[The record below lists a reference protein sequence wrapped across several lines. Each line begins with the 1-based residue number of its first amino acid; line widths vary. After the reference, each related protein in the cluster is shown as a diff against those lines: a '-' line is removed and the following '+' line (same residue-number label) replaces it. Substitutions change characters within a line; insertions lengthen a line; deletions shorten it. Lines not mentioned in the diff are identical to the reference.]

1 MICRSIQKAPTLSR
15 RCALQSTS
23 ALSLLSA
30 AGLTLLLTAVP
41 GRAALADCQNPT
53 ADGQTV
59 LCVGIDTNALDNNY
73 NYVTI
78 KVQEGAS
85 VTGPNYGMNIGGD
98 DVGIV
103 VNGSVKDGT
112 GPFNAIGSNGQ
123 RTAVVIKNEG
133 LVQALHNNTT
143 GVRFQG
149 TTPSLVMK
157 DQGRIV
163 TSGTNTVGILLNNAD
178 DGKISINDQAQINAN
193 GAAAAGILTSGDRT
207 QIDINGK
214 ARVSANG
221 ADAAGI
227 WLKALDATVNI
238 NDDASITATG
248 NAVGISIEGDGNNI
262 SLNDRSL
269 IQVDSAIGNGFTLL
283 AADSNT
289 ITIGKDAVVRTTG
302 NDTRGIVLANGSTQN
317 TINNYGL
324 IDSIE
329 TAIVD
334 ANGITFVINS
344 GTIISKDAL
353 AIDLGGG
360 DDQLSLKTGSRIV
373 GNVDGGAGS
382 DSLILSGSGTE
393 DANFLHF
400 ESLTVGYPVSDNAVE
415 HWSLSGNNTFATAA
429 NLYSG
434 LLSVNGTITTPS
446 VTVDGIA
453 ALGGNGRII
462 GDVSSSGRIAPGNS
476 VGTLTVV
483 GAVTQNGGSIDAEFD
498 ENGVDLLTATGN
510 VTLTNSPALN
520 VKALGGAGGANGTI
534 IHSDTAITGS
544 LAAPDYKG
552 NGAAT
557 LVQTATDITLLAV
570 DGTPLVASNYAT
582 LQSGIDFLSTVAD
595 RQLEHQSDCLEAT
608 CTVAGGKRLWG
619 QAFGRFGNEGAVD
632 GNLAYHYRTAGTA
645 LGGDIEI
652 ADGLALGASLG
663 YANTF
668 SKLDAGGG
676 SADIDGEFLAVYA
689 DYELGRFFLNGALS
703 GGLQQLDLSR
713 KVAGNGGTETA
724 RAETDGWQAGG
735 ALQAGMKFDFP
746 GGWRLMPSAGAAYQH
761 QSISG
766 YQEKGAGN
774 GNVDIGDQDSD
785 ALLLTAQFDVA
796 RTLPFED
803 FTLVPYFRM
812 GAVEQINFGDDVT
825 GSFAN
830 GTDFNLALQ
839 DGDHAAALL
848 GAGLDIAF
856 MDGITANIAYQA
868 QYSTQSDHTITA
880 GVALKW

>member
-1 MICRSIQKAPTLSR
+1 MICQNTPKAPTLSR
-15 RCALQSTS
+15 RCTLQSTS
-23 ALSLLSA
+23 ALSLLST
-30 AGLTLLLTAVP
+30 AGLVLLLTVAS
-41 GRAALADCQNPT
+41 GRSALADCQNPT
-53 ADGQTV
+53 ADGQTI

-78 KVQEGAS
+78 KVQKGAS

-98 DVGIV
+98 DVGII

-123 RTAVVIKNEG
+123 RTTVVIKNEG

-149 TTPSLVMK
+149 TDPTLVMK

-163 TSGTNTVGILLNNAD
+163 TSGTNTAGIFLNNAD
-178 DGKISINDQAQINAN
+178 DGNISIYDQAQINAN
-193 GAAAAGILTSGDRT
+193 GAAAAGILTTGDRT
-207 QIDINGK
+207 QIDIDDK
-214 ARVSANG
+214 ARISANG

-238 NDDASITATG
+238 NDDASITASG
-248 NAVGISIEGDGNNI
+248 NAVGIAVEGDGNHI
-262 SLNDRSL
+262 SLNDRSR
-269 IQVDSAIGNGFTLL
+269 IQVDSTTGNGFTLL
-283 AADSNT
+283 AADNNT
-289 ITIGKDAVVRTTG
+289 ITIGKDASIRTTG

-317 TINNYGL
+317 TILNYGL
-324 IDSIE
+324 IESVK
-329 TAIVD
+329 TAIFD
-334 ANGITFVINS
+334 SNGVTYVVNS
-344 GTIISKDAL
+344 GTIASEDAL
-353 AIDLGGG
+353 AIDLRGG
-360 DDQLSLKTGSRIV
+360 DDQLSLQTGSQIV

-382 DSLILSGSGTE
+382 DDLILGGSGME
-393 DANFLHF
+393 DANFLNF
-400 ESLTVGYPVSDNAVE
+400 EFLLVGYPVFSNAAE
-415 HWSLSGNNTFATAA
+415 HWTLSGDSSFATGT

-434 LLSVNGTITTPS
+434 LLSVNGTITTPN
-446 VTVDGIA
+446 VDVADIA
-453 ALGGNGRII
+453 SLGGNGRIV
-462 GDVSSSGRIAPGNS
+462 GNVTSAGKIAPGNS
-476 VGTLTVV
+476 VGTLTIA
-483 GAVTQNGGSIDAEFD
+483 GAVTQNGGGFEAEFD

-510 VTLTNSPALN
+510 ITLTNGPALD

-544 LAAPDYKG
+544 LAAPKYEG

-557 LVQTATDITLLAV
+557 LLQSANDITLIAV
-570 DGTPLVASNYAT
+570 DGTPLVASNYAA
-582 LQSGIDFLSTVAD
+582 LQSGVDFLSTVAD

-608 CTVAGGKRLWG
+608 CAIAGGKRLWG

-645 LGGDIEI
+645 FGGDIEI

-668 SKLDAGGG
+668 SKLNAGGG
-676 SADIDGEFLAVYA
+676 SADIDGEFMALYA

-713 KVAGNGGTETA
+713 KVAGNGGTQTA

-812 GAVEQINFGDDVT
+812 GAIEQINFGDDVA

-830 GTDFNLALQ
+830 GSDFTLALQ

-856 MDGITANIAYQA
+856 TDGITANIAYQA